1 MEKMGADDDNLM
13 LIQSPQQVDDLNSA
27 FYSRFP
33 YPWRPQTF
41 DFVGDPHLHAKLL
54 NQNIGNWELEAIPED
69 PKIWVAG
76 CGTNQ
81 AIYTAL
87 RFPQGQVTGSDLSP
101 KSLELCA
108 QTADELKL
116 TNLK

>member
-1 MEKMGADDDNLM
+1 MEKTRTDNDNLM

-41 DFVGDPHLHAKLL
+41 DFVDDPNLHAKLL
-54 NQNIGNWELEAIPED
+54 NQNIGNWELEASPAN

-76 CGTNQ
+76 CGTYQ

-87 RFPQGQVTGSDLSP
+87 RFSSRSRYGIRIFHRNPCTA
-101 KSLELCA
+101 LCP
-108 QTADELKL
+108 
-116 TNLK
+116 NRR